1 MPPSDFASN
10 ITDPVS
16 IELRLDIFHA
26 KAKSSLTFNCL
37 LLEQAPNSSIVQ
49 YLGSW
54 QRLINSSTKGTHHH
68 AHAPYKSAGLD
79 QQRRTGGRCSPRQRS
94 FSRVYA
100 RTCFITPYSRRLG
113 RSSIS
118 DRHSPALSLRLFS
131 SFFASTFPFLSLSL
145 LHTNQKRSW
154 PNEQV
159 AKRASTPGCGDLTRV
174 LRKATYVFAV
184 FPSFCSLL
192 VILLP
197 FLITCRI
204 SVFLGNRSRELT
216 WTVTNRTS
224 SGGWNNLL
232 LAKVIE
238 SVKKSF
244 FLPMSRMN
252 LSRSTWTVSN

>member
-1 MPPSDFASN
+1 MHTPPTSR
-10 ITDPVS
+10 PVS
-16 IELRLDIFHA
+16 INRGGQEAGVHRGKDP
-26 KAKSSLTFNCL
+26 SL
-37 LLEQAPNSSIVQ
+37 V
-49 YLGSW
+49 
-54 QRLINSSTKGTHHH
+54 
-68 AHAPYKSAGLD
+68 
-79 QQRRTGGRCSPRQRS
+79 
-94 FSRVYA
+94 A

-192 VILLP
+192 AFSYYLSDIGVFGKSIEG
-197 FLITCRI
+197 TDVNRDE
-204 SVFLGNRSRELT
+204 SDFLGWLKQ
-216 WTVTNRTS
+216 
-224 SGGWNNLL
+224 LL

-252 LSRSTWTVSN
+252 LSRSTWTVFN

>member
-26 KAKSSLTFNCL
+26 KAKSSLTSNCL
-37 LLEQAPNSSIVQ
+37 LLEQAANSSIVQ

-145 LHTNQKRSW
+145 FFIRIRRGHGPTSRW
-154 PNEQV
+154 PN
-159 AKRASTPGCGDLTRV
+159 ARARPDAETWHACYVKPRTYLPFSLPSV
-174 LRKATYVFAV
+174 LF
-184 FPSFCSLL
+184 
-192 VILLP
+192 LP
-197 FLITCRI
+197 FLITCWI

>member
-26 KAKSSLTFNCL
+26 KAKSSLTSNCL
-37 LLEQAPNSSIVQ
+37 LLEQAANSSIVQ

-192 VILLP
+192 AFSYYLSDIGVFGKSIEG
-197 FLITCRI
+197 TDVNRDE
-204 SVFLGNRSRELT
+204 SDFLGWLKQP
-216 WTVTNRTS
+216 S
-224 SGGWNNLL
+224 SCKGNWIG
-232 LAKVIE
+232 
-238 SVKKSF
+238 KKIF
-244 FLPMSRMN
+244 FSPDVANEFFSIDVD
-252 LSRSTWTVSN
+252 SI

>member
-26 KAKSSLTFNCL
+26 KAKSSLTSNCL
-37 LLEQAPNSSIVQ
+37 LLEQAANSSIVQ

-159 AKRASTPGCGDLTRV
+159 AKRASTDAETWHACYVKPRTYLPFSLPSV
-174 LRKATYVFAV
+174 LFLRLSCLF
-184 FPSFCSLL
+184 
-192 VILLP
+192 LLP
-197 FLITCRI
+197 VGYRCFWEINRGNWREPWRI
-204 SVFLGNRSRELT
+204 GLPRVAET
-216 WTVTNRTS
+216 T
-224 SGGWNNLL
+224 
-232 LAKVIE
+232 
-238 SVKKSF
+238 F
-244 FLPMSRMN
+244 FLQR
-252 LSRSTWTVSN
+252 

>member
-26 KAKSSLTFNCL
+26 KAKSSLTSNCL
-37 LLEQAPNSSIVQ
+37 LLEQAANSSIVQ

-192 VILLP
+192 AFSYYLSDIG
-197 FLITCRI
+197 
-204 SVFLGNRSRELT
+204 VFGKSIEGTDVNRD
-216 WTVTNRTS
+216 VNRTS

>member
-26 KAKSSLTFNCL
+26 KAKSSLTSNCL
-37 LLEQAPNSSIVQ
+37 LLEQAANSSIVQ

-159 AKRASTPGCGDLTRV
+159 ATRPDAETWHACYVKPRTYLPFSLPSV
-174 LRKATYVFAV
+174 LF
-184 FPSFCSLL
+184 
-192 VILLP
+192 LP

-216 WTVTNRTS
+216 WTVTWIGLPRVAETT
-224 SGGWNNLL
+224 
-232 LAKVIE
+232 
-238 SVKKSF
+238 F
-244 FLPMSRMN
+244 FLQR
-252 LSRSTWTVSN
+252 

>member
-26 KAKSSLTFNCL
+26 KAKSSLTSNCL
-37 LLEQAPNSSIVQ
+37 LLEQAANSSIVQ

-192 VILLP
+192 A
-197 FLITCRI
+197 FTCRI

-252 LSRSTWTVSN
+252 LSRSTWTVFN